1 MNHLRDKIPW
11 RCRSHHNS
19 RSDETKEGETRR
31 ERANDNTHP
40 IPSKTEDGHDLER
53 EAEGG
58 KEHAQMVAPFEELNG
73 G

>member
-11 RCRSHHNS
+11 RCGSHHDS
-19 RSDETKEGETRR
+19 RSDETKEGEARR